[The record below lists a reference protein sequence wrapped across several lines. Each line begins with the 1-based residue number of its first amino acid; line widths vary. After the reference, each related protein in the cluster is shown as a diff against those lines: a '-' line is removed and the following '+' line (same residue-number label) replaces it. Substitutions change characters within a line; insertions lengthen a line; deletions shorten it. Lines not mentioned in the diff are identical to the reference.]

1 MDGYKNLV
9 TWLLTCGCWS
19 HCLPTNLSVAVGNG
33 IINADGHLWKVQRN
47 AGLRFFNS
55 SNLKLFIDQVLPPY
69 LLNTEQRLEK
79 AVKSENQREDL
90 QDVFLEL
97 TTLLMGK
104 MAYDVCAVI
113 SKKDRQLLVLLQLQG
128 LTLPHVFPIL

>member
-1 MDGYKNLV
+1 M
-9 TWLLTCGCWS
+9 
-19 HCLPTNLSVAVGNG
+19 
-33 IINADGHLWKVQRN
+33 WKVQRN

-69 LLNTEQRLEK
+69 LQNTEQRLEK

-90 QDVFLEL
+90 EDVFLEL

-104 MAYDVCAVI
+104 MAYDVCDAK
-113 SKKDRQLLVLLQLQG
+113 SKKDC
-128 LTLPHVFPIL
+128 